1 MTTEKSITHLG
12 LDNCNSRLYPIDTVF
27 LTARGTVGK
36 VSLAGVP
43 MAMNQS
49 CYALLGKN
57 GLHPIVVYHYALET
71 VNALKHKASG
81 AVFDAII
88 TRDFDAEYVPELSS
102 EQINNFVSLAEPMYA
117 DILNRTIEN
126 QHLAVLRDTLL
137 PKLMGGEIDVSTL
150 DL

>member
-1 MTTEKSITHLG
+1 
-12 LDNCNSRLYPIDTVF
+12 
-27 LTARGTVGK
+27 
-36 VSLAGVP
+36 

-57 GLHPIVVYHYALET
+57 GLHPIVVFHYVLET
-71 VNALKHKASG
+71 VKSLKHKASG

-102 EQINNFVSLAEPMYA
+102 EQINNYVSLAEPMYA

-126 QHLAVLRDTLL
+126 QHLATLRDTLL
-137 PKLMGGEIDVSTL
+137 PKLMNGEIDVSTL